1 VNKATQQR
9 DAEAP
14 PPPRRPLAVAAF
26 TGLLALTGIG
36 MTAASFALHGHAHI
50 RWATVP
56 AFLVLLTAAAY
67 LMVRIQFRDQGMSID
82 LTEAVLAPAIFALPP
97 FIVVCI
103 AGLGIASANL
113 IRRNAPKKSL
123 FNTAQYMFTAGAG
136 SVVFAA
142 ARHGGALDLRNTV
155 AVLAAI
161 ATMAVLNA
169 LTLAMVIS
177 IAEGSK
183 LDVVLRTLAPSF
195 FLGSGVNAAF
205 GLLFVAS
212 YRPNPLIVLIFAVP
226 LLVLRWSHRSYSAV
240 VADKA
245 RLAGMHRAT
254 RALVGPINPR
264 DAIPNFVTE
273 VRNCFEAGVAQ
284 LVVRDG
290 DMRTVYTATE
300 DGTTVGSESIGSLS
314 LAWALAMR
322 ARTAR
327 ITRATAAPNLVG
339 MLNAEGRRECIA
351 APLFR
356 DGSVVGVLVAYD
368 CSGPEGFEE
377 GELAVLE
384 TLAREAA
391 GALAKGALLD
401 EILEERR
408 KLAEIVDRT
417 SDGIVTMS
425 ADGKVQLWNAGMEL
439 ITGYDAL
446 EMEGAFGLDRL
457 RARDEAGI
465 DVMVDRW
472 AAGVPIPAQLQI
484 IDSEGITRWLAC
496 SATPVDDGEGR
507 PHLLILVVRDVTRA
521 HEVERLKD
529 DFVATVSH
537 ELRTPLTPIKGFA
550 ATLVE
555 AGDSL
560 SSADRT
566 TAAKSILK
574 QAEHLERL
582 VVNLLD
588 AAKLERG
595 IEGDGHDAIIDVYSI
610 AERIATDF
618 RAAHPDRAIV
628 LDGAADCRARGDEL
642 FVGQILSNLVSN
654 AIKYAPADE
663 PIEVR
668 LSSSD
673 GGVTV
678 AVTDRGP
685 GIPPSEVERIFDR
698 FHRLGNVLT
707 RAAGGTGLG
716 LYIARQLAAAVGGAI
731 TVDSVL
737 GEGSTFTLHL
747 RHPARL
753 VAVS

>member
-1 VNKATQQR
+1 M
-9 DAEAP
+9 
-14 PPPRRPLAVAAF
+14 AAF
-26 TGLLALTGIG
+26 TSVLGVLGVAMGVVTLV
-36 MTAASFALHGHAHI
+36 MHPHPHI
-50 RWATVP
+50 VWPTVP
-56 AFLVLLTAAAY
+56 AFLALLTAAAY
-67 LMVRIQFRDQGMSID
+67 LMVRIQYRDQGMSID

-97 FIVVCI
+97 VIVVGI
-103 AGLGIASANL
+103 AGVGIACANI
-113 IRRNAPKKSL
+113 IRRNAPKKAL
-123 FNTAQYMFTAGAG
+123 FNTAQYAFTAAAG
-136 SVVFAA
+136 SIVFAA
-142 ARHGGALDLRNTV
+142 ARHGSSLQVRNAL
-155 AVLAAI
+155 AILAAI

-169 LTLAMVIS
+169 LTLAMVIALAQG
-177 IAEGSK
+177 AE
-183 LDVVLRTLAPSF
+183 LPAVLKTLAPSF

-205 GLLFVAS
+205 GLLFVAA
-212 YRPNPLIVLIFAVP
+212 YRANAVIVVLFAVP
-226 LLVLRWSHRSYSAV
+226 LFVLRWSHRSYMAV

-264 DAIPNFVTE
+264 DAIPNFVAE
-273 VRNCFEAGVAQ
+273 VRNCFEAGTAQ

-290 DMRTVYTATE
+290 GARTVYTTRAEGSIVATE
-300 DGTTVGSESIGSLS
+300 GLDAVS
-314 LAWALAMR
+314 LAWAIALR
-322 ARTAR
+322 ARTVR
-327 ITRATAAPNLVG
+327 ITRDTAAPNLVG
-339 MLNAEGRRECIA
+339 LLHAEGHRDCIA
-351 APLFR
+351 APLFS
-356 DGSVVGVLVAYD
+356 DGTVVGVLVAYD

-401 EILEERR
+401 AILDERR

-417 SDGIVTMS
+417 SDGIVTM
-425 ADGKVQLWNAGMEL
+425 APDGKVQLWNAGIEA
-439 ITGYDAL
+439 ITGYPAA
-446 EMEGAFGLDRL
+446 EMIGAHGFDRL
-457 RARDEAGI
+457 RARDEAGA
-465 DVMVDRW
+465 DVMVGRW
-472 AAGVPIPAQLQI
+472 ATGTTIPAQLQI
-484 IDSEGITRWLAC
+484 IDAEGATRWLAC

-555 AGDSL
+555 SGDSL
-560 SSADRT
+560 SPADRA
-566 TAAKSILK
+566 TAARSILK

-595 IEGDGHDAIIDVYSI
+595 IEGDGHDAIIDVHSI
-610 AERIATDF
+610 AERIASDF
-618 RAAHPDRAIV
+618 RTAHPDRVIV
-628 LDGAADCRARGDEL
+628 LDGGSDCRARGDEL

-654 AIKYAPADE
+654 AIKYAPPGE
-663 PIEVR
+663 PIEIR
-668 LSSSD
+668 LESTD
-673 GGVTV
+673 DGVTV
-678 AVTDRGP
+678 SVTDHGP

-716 LYIARQLAAAVGGAI
+716 LYIARQLAAAVGGTI
-731 TVDSVL
+731 TLDSVL
-737 GEGSTFTLHL
+737 GEGSTFTLRL

>member
-1 VNKATQQR
+1 MASPQTPPDAGKAQAFPAAIRIYVGSLT
-9 DAEAP
+9 
-14 PPPRRPLAVAAF
+14 VAAIAI
-26 TGLLALTGIG
+26 TAL
-36 MTAASFALHGHAHI
+36 
-50 RWATVP
+50 V
-56 AFLVLLTAAAY
+56 VLLYGDEGRMPWGTAAA
-67 LMVRIQFRDQGMSID
+67 LLPMLVAAAGLKLRFQLRDQIQGVD
-82 LTEAVLAPAIFALPP
+82 LFEAMLAPAIFALPP
-97 FIVVCI
+97 VSV
-103 AGLGIASANL
+103 L
-113 IRRNAPKKSL
+113 ILVAVAHLTIEIYRRNHPIKAT
-123 FNTAQYMFTAGAG
+123 FNVSQW
-136 SVVFAA
+136 
-142 ARHGGALDLRNTV
+142 
-155 AVLAAI
+155 VLAAGL
-161 ATMAVLNA
+161 ATIVFRELRPDPTLSAGTAAAMVAA
-169 LTLAMVIS
+169 LTVWALTN
-177 IAEGSK
+177 
-183 LDVVLRTLAPSF
+183 TLAF
-195 FLGSGVNAAF
+195 SGVIALAGGQPYKRAVRDILPAQVVGWAINTSF

-212 YRPNPLIVLIFAVP
+212 YRSNPLFVALFIVP
-226 LLVLRWSHRSYSAV
+226 LLVLRWSHRSYGAV
-240 VADKA
+240 LADKA

-264 DAIPNFVTE
+264 DAIPNFIAE
-273 VRNCFEAGVAQ
+273 VRNCFDAGVAQ
-284 LVVRDG
+284 LVVREG
-290 DMRTVYTATE
+290 DMRIVYTANG
-300 DGTTVGSESIGSLS
+300 DGTVVTTESIGSVS
-314 LAWALAMR
+314 LAWALALR

-339 MLNAEGRRECIA
+339 LLNAEGRRDCIA
-351 APLFR
+351 APLFS
-356 DGSVVGVLVAYD
+356 DGSVVGVLVAFD

-425 ADGKVQLWNAGMEL
+425 ADGKVQLWNAGMEVV
-439 ITGYDAL
+439 TGYAAE
-446 EMEGAFGLDRL
+446 EMLGAYGLDRL
-457 RARDEAGI
+457 RARDEAGV

-472 AAGVPIPAQLQI
+472 AAGVAIPAQLQI
-484 IDSEGITRWLAC
+484 IDSEGVTRWLAC

-555 AGDSL
+555 SGDSL
-560 SSADRT
+560 SAADRA

-595 IEGDGHDAIIDVYSI
+595 IDGDGHDAIIDVHLI

-618 RAAHPDRAIV
+618 RTAHPDRAIV
-628 LDGAADCRARGDEL
+628 LDGDTDCRARGDEL
-642 FVGQILSNLVSN
+642 FIGQILSNLVSN
-654 AIKYAPADE
+654 AIKYAPAEE
-663 PIEVR
+663 PILIR
-668 LSSSD
+668 LSTVD

-678 AVTDRGP
+678 SVTDRGP
-685 GIPPSEVERIFDR
+685 GIPPSEVDRIFDR

-716 LYIARQLAAAVGGAI
+716 LYIARQLAAAVGGTI
-731 TVDSVL
+731 TVASEL
-737 GEGSTFTLHL
+737 GVGSTFTLHL

>member
-1 VNKATQQR
+1 VNKATKQR

-14 PPPRRPLAVAAF
+14 PPPRRPLAVAGF
-26 TGLLALTGIG
+26 TSLLGLSGIAIG
-36 MTAASFALHGHAHI
+36 AASLATHGDAHI
-50 RWATVP
+50 KWTTVP
-56 AFLVLLTAAAY
+56 AFLALLTAAAY
-67 LMVRIQFRDQGMSID
+67 LMVRIQYRNQGMSID
-82 LTEAVLAPAIFALPP
+82 LTEAVLAPAIFAFPA
-97 FIVVCI
+97 IVVVGI
-103 AGLGIASANL
+103 ACLGIACANA
-113 IRRNAPKKSL
+113 IRRNAFKKAL
-123 FNTAQYMFTAGAG
+123 FNTAQYTFTAAAG

-142 ARHGGALDLRNTV
+142 ARHGSTLDLRN
-155 AVLAAI
+155 ALAILAAI
-161 ATMAVLNA
+161 ATMAVLNV

-177 IAEGSK
+177 LAEGGDLSA
-183 LDVVLRTLAPSF
+183 VLRTLAPSF

-205 GLLFVAS
+205 GLLFVAA
-212 YRPNPLIVLIFAVP
+212 YRSNPLIVALFAVP
-226 LLVLRWSHRSYSAV
+226 LVVLRWSHRSYAAV

-264 DAIPNFVTE
+264 DAIQNFVAE
-273 VRNCFEAGVAQ
+273 VRHCFDAGVAQ
-284 LVVRDG
+284 LVVREG
-290 DMRTVYTATE
+290 DTRIVYTAGAE
-300 DGTTVGSESIGSLS
+300 GTDVTTESIGSLS
-314 LAWALAMR
+314 LSWALALR

-327 ITRATAAPNLVG
+327 VTRATAAPNLVG
-339 MLNAEGRRECIA
+339 LLIAEGRRDCIA
-351 APLFR
+351 APLFS

-401 EILEERR
+401 AILEERR
-408 KLAEIVDRT
+408 KLAEIVERT

-425 ADGKVQLWNAGMEL
+425 PDGKVQLWNAGMEVV
-439 ITGYDAL
+439 TGYPAV
-446 EMEGAFGLDRL
+446 EMLGAYGLDRL
-457 RARDEAGI
+457 RARDEAGV

-472 AAGVPIPAQLQI
+472 AAGVTIPAQLQI
-484 IDSEGITRWLAC
+484 IDSEGVTRWLAC

-555 AGDSL
+555 SGDSL
-560 SSADRT
+560 SAADRA

-595 IEGDGHDAIIDVYSI
+595 IEGDGHDSIINVHSI

-628 LDGAADCRARGDEL
+628 LDGEADCRARGDEL

-654 AIKYAPADE
+654 AIKYAPAEE

-668 LSSSD
+668 LSTQE

-678 AVTDRGP
+678 SVTDRGP
-685 GIPPSEVERIFDR
+685 GIPPSEVDRIFDR

-716 LYIARQLAAAVGGAI
+716 LYIARQLAAAVGGTI
-731 TVDSVL
+731 TVASEL
-737 GEGSTFTLHL
+737 GVGSTFTLHL